1 MTASAVATIRGAHD
15 ACCHARHGVSCA
27 HPLQRGSRLGVPRDP
42 ASYAV
47 RSRPAIASALLTVR
61 AT

>member
-1 MTASAVATIRGAHD
+1 MTASTVATILAAHD
-15 ACCHARHGVSCA
+15 ACRHARHDVSCA

-42 ASYAV
+42 ASYTV
-47 RSRPAIASALLTVR
+47 RSRPATANALLTVR